1 MQHSEK
7 YDILYRE
14 EKFGRCGKMDY
25 IVLDMEW
32 NQPVLRE
39 TAPCKNGVCM
49 KNEIIQIGAVRL
61 DENKN
66 QVDRFIKI
74 IKPVAIPSMN
84 KVISR
89 LTGITDDTLSNGESF
104 YEAIE
109 QFKEW
114 CGKAYVILIWGYDD
128 IRILRSN
135 LRFHGLD
142 ESWIPAHYNLQVMF
156 YSQAGL
162 KKQQYSLAFA
172 LETFS
177 VQVDDSM
184 LHDALYDAVCTAEI
198 CRSLDLNA
206 GIEAMSHQANVGE
219 KENPVIIKR
228 TFRKLESYEKIR
240 SNGLI
245 SRPKCPFCGEKMKV
259 LSTKHYGAQRIHIE
273 SHCEKDGDF
282 LTVLKISETPQ
293 GFYTVSQQIYRLDDD
308 TREYLKSKARS
319 RRRRSS
325 EKKSISQ
332 RKAVQR

>member
-1 MQHSEK
+1 MIYFTVQK
-7 YDILYRE
+7 I
-14 EKFGRCGKMDY
+14 GRCGKMNY

-32 NQPVLRE
+32 NQPVFRE

-89 LTGITDDTLSNGESF
+89 LTGITDDELSSGESF

-114 CGKAYVILIWGYDD
+114 CGNDYVILIWGYDD

-135 LRFHGLD
+135 LKFHGLD
-142 ESWIPAHYNLQVMF
+142 ESWIPAHYNLQMMF

-162 KKQQYSLAFA
+162 KKQQYSLSFA
-172 LETFS
+172 LEKFS
-177 VQVDDSM
+177 VQADDHM
-184 LHDALYDAVCTAEI
+184 LHDALYDAVCTAKI
-198 CRSLDLNA
+198 CRQLDLDA
-206 GIEAMSHQANVGE
+206 GIEAMSHQVSVRE
-219 KENPVIIKR
+219 RENPVIVKR

-245 SRPKCPFCGEKMKV
+245 SRPKCPFCGEKMKT
-259 LSTKHYGAQRIHIE
+259 SSAKHFGSQRMHIE

-293 GFYTVSQQIYRLDDD
+293 GLFTVSQQIYRLDDT
-308 TREYLKSKARS
+308 TREYLMRKAHS
-319 RRRRSS
+319 RRRHSS
-325 EKKSISQ
+325 QGNKNNYLREAKKQ
-332 RKAVQR
+332 